1 MQLRDCFIAALGVVV
16 FICIQQGISWVTIFD
31 SVNEYILLFT
41 FLTIAVILVYV
52 KMSERPKLT
61 YETYLRLDK
70 VLDSQY
76 LESEAAG
83 NRVDEEHLFIIV
95 HQAFEIW
102 FKQILEDLGGVIT
115 TFQIPDF
122 DDRKH
127 LSTITKKL
135 GRIALILKLVVQHFE
150 ILETMPPAVFLNFRK
165 YLKSGSG
172 FESLQFRLIE
182 NRFGLQQLAREAV
195 KGQVYKDKLNSTQKM
210 KAVESE
216 EEPSLFTVVKNWLK
230 NVFTTCTERDSQ
242 NYLSSIN
249 TAVSKWAKDENT
261 DENQKVDKD
270 AFEQILTKET
280 YKGLYD
286 EDEKRHSLSFEA
298 FHGALLISLY
308 QDEPEFQMAYMT
320 LKLIMDVDCLI
331 SKWRHTHVLMVHR
344 MLGRKMGTGGS
355 SGYDYLKST
364 NQDTY
369 RVFIE
374 LFNLSAFLIP
384 DEYKAERKPYT
395 IPKCGKISSP
405 N

>member
-127 LSTITKKL
+127 LATITKKL

-249 TAVSKWAKDENT
+249 TAVSKWAEDENT
-261 DENQKVDKD
+261 AETQKVDKD
-270 AFEQILTKET
+270 AFGKILTKET
-280 YKGLYD
+280 YNSLS
-286 EDEKRHSLSFEA
+286 EKRLSFEA
-298 FHGALLISLY
+298 FYGALLISLY

-320 LKLIMDVDCLI
+320 LKLIMDVECLI